1 MKTIKYFLF
10 FAIGL
15 VALNSCDTNDDGFYN
30 AIYLDSDTNDLVA
43 IENRKSEY
51 STSDSLYVISKFSR
65 YQNEKGQTKPL
76 DIYKTTGGAAAFNFS
91 YVLEIKNG
99 ADWEVVKIPTEVLKI
114 KKGKAVSGDF
124 VYGSCVYNSTNKN
137 DEYYE
142 YHVGMPLSK
151 TGDYRFRFGYNSD
164 SNKVELVSES
174 LGTNLAMVIFSPTSN
189 LNAERYYT
197 FTVK

>member
-1 MKTIKYFLF
+1 MKTIKYILF
-10 FAIGL
+10 FAIAL

-30 AIYLDSDTNDLVA
+30 AIYLDSETNDLVA
-43 IENRKSEY
+43 IEIQSNYVVGQK
-51 STSDSLYVISKFSR
+51 LYIKTINFSR

-99 ADWEVVKIPTEVLKI
+99 ANWEVVKIPTEELDI

-124 VYGSCVYNSTNKN
+124 VYGSCIYNSADKL
-137 DEYYE
+137 YE
-142 YHVGMPLSK
+142 YNVGMPLSK

-174 LGTNLAMVIFSPTSN
+174 LGTNLAMVIFSATSN
-189 LNAERYYT
+189 LNSDRYYT
-197 FTVK
+197 FTVN